1 MWKFEGSEPYV
12 VDLVRWHVFQETS
25 QSESKAEALS
35 RKRKKAK
42 QSKQATVA
50 WDHRKYYWCAKQK
63 SEISSWTCVR
73 TFIEPK
79 YTIRTSVLTWSIS
92 IPYFTGQH
100 IFQRISEFKAGNR
113 WLGPVK
119 NIKISHSKSYIISH
133 QHPTAAL
140 IWAAHKTT
148 EVQLN
153 VKIAQ
158 YECYN
163 TKRKKFALCNISFSK
178 ICCRF
183 FGALAFSNDWTE

>member
-100 IFQRISEFKAGNR
+100 IFQRISQFKAGNR

-119 NIKISHSKSYIISH
+119 NIKISPLQKVYHKP
-133 QHPTAAL
+133 PTSNSCPHLGSSQDNRRA
-140 IWAAHKTT
+140 
-148 EVQLN
+148 
-153 VKIAQ
+153 
-158 YECYN
+158 
-163 TKRKKFALCNISFSK
+163 TKRENCTIWMLQHQKKEVCSL
-178 ICCRF
+178 
-183 FGALAFSNDWTE
+183 